1 MLYAVSDWQNY
12 WIVESTSHGDA
23 VFKATGKLR
32 SWIENPDDD
41 EVICCMVLEYS
52 GVHES
57 RLENM
62 LYDFDRVI
70 YMDECSDTYH
80 FR

>member
-1 MLYAVSDWQNY
+1 MLYAVSDYQNY
-12 WIVESTSHGDA
+12 WIVESASHGDA

-41 EVICCMVLEYS
+41 EVICCIVIEYS
-52 GVHES
+52 GIHET
-57 RLENM
+57 RLESM
-62 LYDFDRVI
+62 SCDFDRVI
-70 YMDECSDTYH
+70 YMDECSNTYH